1 MANDRVQRSI
11 EFIYGVDA
19 NDLINSS
26 KIAENS
32 IEALENQVKQLE
44 EEFKRV
50 DRGSKEFKKLGDEL
64 KAARSQLKT
73 LDEQFEGL
81 GAEQKAT
88 GIAESF
94 NVLVGSVGAVSS
106 AFLAFGART
115 EAIEEVEKKLL
126 GVIGVV
132 TSLRDVSTGLIQAQ
146 KTLIPILG
154 QVGNAIKAAF
164 SANPVTLVFAA
175 VVALTA
181 AIVAYV
187 KATKEAVDVGEEA
200 IKLNESQTKEI
211 ANQTVK
217 LRQLEFA
224 VKDETRSQLERKLAL
239 EDLKKLLPELS
250 GVTLDQAD
258 AIDKVTVAVGREIA
272 AIKERAKLAAVQ
284 ERLTKAIS
292 DNLLI
297 EERLNAISEGSIT
310 TIEEFNAA
318 LLLNRD
324 AFENSN
330 TELRNAAREYQRN
343 NEAIEKYTQQIQ
355 SANKELVKF
364 DVEKEAEKRAAAA
377 AKAAEDARKITEQAI
392 KDLVALALPYD
403 EFYKRLLL
411 IPGVLES
418 DIPNAVAAAAD
429 SYEKAAFELQNWIDR
444 SKEFQSIAPLSFQGL
459 LASVTEANSEVAIL
473 LGQLDELFEELEEPI
488 KFFDKEQLDI
498 LRRLRE
504 DGRTELQTQLIAL
517 ETQYNEE
524 IKLFTDS
531 EEIKSQLTDEYERN
545 RAKLRRQYALQTAQD
560 LIGITSQFLG
570 VIAEINQQQLEL
582 QLIQA
587 KGNEQ
592 AILAAQ
598 RESFERQK
606 NLRRAQVLISTAE
619 SVISAFNVTANIPP
633 PFGQIIGAAL
643 AATYVGLGAKS
654 IQAINAT
661 TFDGGGGTL
670 GGGGFQNAP
679 GFGSINVP
687 GGSGAPVG
695 IPGAQPGGALL
706 PGLGG
711 GRIATPTIGTIGQE
725 PVRAY
730 VLAGDVS
737 NGVQANI
744 SLNNRRR
751 LAG

>member
-1 MANDRVQRSI
+1 MANERVQRSI

-19 NDLINSS
+19 DDLIRGTQ
-26 KIAENS
+26 IAENS

-81 GAEQKAT
+81 GAEQKAA

-106 AFLAFGART
+106 AFLAFGANT

-132 TSLRDVSTGLIQAQ
+132 TSLREVSTGLIQAQ

-154 QVGNAIKAAF
+154 KVGNAIKAAF
-164 SANPVTLVFAA
+164 AANPVTLVFAA
-175 VVALTA
+175 VVALTT

-187 KATKEAVDVGEEA
+187 RATKEAVDVGEEA

-224 VKDETRSQLERKLAL
+224 VKDETRSEIERKLAL
-239 EDLKKLLPELS
+239 EELKKLLPELS

-258 AIDKVTVAVGREIA
+258 AINKVTVAVGREIA
-272 AIKERAKLAAVQ
+272 AIKERAKLAAAQ

-297 EERLNAISEGSIT
+297 EERLNAVSEGSIT

-318 LLLNRD
+318 LLLNRN

-330 TELRNAAREYQRN
+330 TELKKAAREYLKN
-343 NEAIEKYTQQIQ
+343 NEAIEKYTQLIQ
-355 SANKELVKF
+355 GANKELVKF
-364 DVEKEAEKRAAAA
+364 DVEAEAEKAQN
-377 AKAAEDARKITEQAI
+377 AAEKSAEAARRVTEQAI

-403 EFYKRLLL
+403 EFYKLLLL

-418 DIPNAVAAAAD
+418 DIPDAVAAAAE
-429 SYEKAAFELQNWIDR
+429 SYEKAAFELKNWIDR
-444 SKEFQSIAPLSFQGL
+444 SKEFQSIGPLSFQGL
-459 LASVTEANSEVAIL
+459 LSSVTEANAEVAIL
-473 LGQLDELFEELEEPI
+473 IKQLDDLFTELEEPI

-504 DGRTELQTQLIAL
+504 DGQTELQAQLAAL

-524 IKLFTDS
+524 IKLFADN
-531 EEIKSQLTDEYERN
+531 EEIKTQLTEEYEQN
-545 RAKLRRQYALQTAQD
+545 RAQLRRQYAIQTAQQ
-560 LIGITSQFLG
+560 LLGITSQFLST
-570 VIAEINQQQLEL
+570 IAEVNQQSLEL
-582 QLIQA
+582 QLLQA

-598 RESFERQK
+598 KESFERQK
-606 NLRRAQVLISTAE
+606 GLRRAQIIVSTAE
-619 SVISAFNVTANIPP
+619 AVVNAFTSTSQIPP
-633 PFGQIIGAAL
+633 PFGQIIGGIL
-643 AATYVGLGAKS
+643 AASYIALGAKS
-654 IQAINAT
+654 LATVNAT
-661 TFDGGGGTL
+661 TFDGGGAAA
-670 GGGGFQNAP
+670 GGFQNIP
-679 GFGSINVP
+679 SGGGISIP
-687 GGSGAPVG
+687 GGGGVPVG

-711 GRIATPTIGTIGQE
+711 GRLGAPTIGTLEQE

-730 VLAGDVS
+730 VLAGDVT

-744 SLNNRRR
+744 ALNNRRR

>member
-1 MANDRVQRSI
+1 MANERVRRSI
-11 EFIYGVDA
+11 EFQFGIDA
-19 NDLINSS
+19 DDLIRGAS
-26 KIAENS
+26 IAENS
-32 IEALENQVKQLE
+32 IEGLEQQLAKLQ
-44 EEFKRV
+44 EEFKSV
-50 DRGSKEFKKLGDEL
+50 EIGSKRFNELGKEIQATSS
-64 KAARSQLKT
+64 KIKT
-73 LDEQFEGL
+73 LDERFEGL
-81 GAEQKAT
+81 GAEQKAA

-94 NVLVGSVGAVSS
+94 NVLAGSVGAVSS
-106 AFLAFGART
+106 AFLAFGANT
-115 EAIEEVEKKLL
+115 EEIENVEKKLL

-132 TSLRDVSTGLIQAQ
+132 TSLREVSTGLVQAQ

-175 VVALTA
+175 VVALTT

-224 VKDETRSQLERKLAL
+224 VKDETRSQIERKLAL
-239 EDLKKLLPELS
+239 EELKQLLPELS

-297 EERLNAISEGSIT
+297 EERLNAISEGSIK

-318 LLLNRD
+318 LLLNKD

-330 TELRNAAREYQRN
+330 SELRSAAREYQKN
-343 NEAIEKYTQQIQ
+343 NEAIAKYTNLIQ

-377 AKAAEDARKITEQAI
+377 AKAAEDARRITEKAI
-392 KDLVALALPYD
+392 QDLIDLALPYD

-411 IPGVLES
+411 IPGVLET
-418 DIPNAVAAAAD
+418 DIPKAVDAAAE
-429 SYEKAAFELQNWIDR
+429 SYNKAAAELKNWIER
-444 SKEFQSIAPLSFQGL
+444 SKDFQDISPLVFKGL
-459 LASVTEANSEVAIL
+459 LATVTEANAEVTTLIN
-473 LGQLDELFEELEEPI
+473 QLDELFEELDD
-488 KFFDKEQLDI
+488 KVQFFTKEQLDVFK
-498 LRRLRE
+498 RLRE
-504 DGRTELQTQLIAL
+504 ANNTELQQAL
-517 ETQYNEE
+517 ADLDAQYREDLA
-524 IKLFTDS
+524 LFTDN
-531 EEIKSQLTDEYERN
+531 EEMKLKITEQYEKDKN
-545 RAKLRRQYALQTAQD
+545 KLRRQYAIQTAQEV
-560 LIGITSQFLG
+560 LGITSQFLS
-570 VIAEINQQQLEL
+570 VIGEINQQSLEL
-582 QLIQA
+582 QLAQAAGNQA
-587 KGNEQ
+587 KIEQ
-592 AILAAQ
+592 INK
-598 RESFERQK
+598 ESLERQK
-606 NLRRAQVLISTAE
+606 KLRTAQIVVSTAE
-619 SVISAFNVTANIPP
+619 AVINAFTSTSQIPP

-643 AATYVGLGAKS
+643 AASYVALGAKS
-654 IQAINAT
+654 IATVNAT
-661 TFDGGGGTL
+661 TL
-670 GGGGFQNAP
+670 E
-679 GFGSINVP
+679 
-687 GGSGAPVG
+687 GGSPTAGFNNIPTANIGG
-695 IPGAQPGGALL
+695 ISLPGGAGIPTGLPTGAVL

-711 GRIATPTIGTIGQE
+711 GRVAGAPTTGTVDQE
-725 PVRAY
+725 PIRAY
-730 VLAGDVS
+730 VLAGDVT

-744 SLNNRRR
+744 ALNNRRR